1 MNNVTASFKKT
12 VRQMTKMSQQKKQLP
27 SPDRYVFIHFLKRV
41 QAIISTWHLI
51 VSGTCHMS

>member
-1 MNNVTASFKKT
+1 MASFKKT